1 MDRLNELQNAINSN
15 YRHKGVVFVKK
26 VYLLFTDTGTLFT
39 RMIKLYTKKPYNHAS
54 IAFDAQFNEVYSFGR
69 KKPHNPFIGGF
80 VKEDLRNQLFI
91 NSQVAIYSFWVTEE
105 QLNKMKKFI
114 QRIEENKRKYKYNL
128 IGLLTYTIKKPSYR
142 KNAYFCSQ
150 FVAHV
155 LKEGGVVQ
163 FNKPFSLISPYDLQ
177 CLEHLQFEYEG
188 PLSVVLKQQ
197 GIQKEVYTIKV
208 V

>member
-1 MDRLNELQNAINSN
+1 M
-15 YRHKGVVFVKK
+15 KK
-26 VYLLFTDTGTLFT
+26 IYLLFTDTGTLFT

-80 VKEDLRNQLFI
+80 VKEDLRNHLFI
-91 NSQVAIYSFWVTEE
+91 NSDVAIYSLWVTEE
-105 QLNKMKKFI
+105 QHMNMKKFI
-114 QRIEENKRKYKYNL
+114 RAIEENKGNYKYNL
-128 IGLLTYTIKKPSYR
+128 TGLLTYAIKKPSHR

-163 FNKPFSLISPYDLQ
+163 FHKPTSLISPYDLQ
-177 CLEHLQFEYEG
+177 CLENLQFEYEG
-188 PLSVVLKQQ
+188 PLYLALNRK
-197 GIQKEVYTIKV
+197 GTNKKVYTIKV